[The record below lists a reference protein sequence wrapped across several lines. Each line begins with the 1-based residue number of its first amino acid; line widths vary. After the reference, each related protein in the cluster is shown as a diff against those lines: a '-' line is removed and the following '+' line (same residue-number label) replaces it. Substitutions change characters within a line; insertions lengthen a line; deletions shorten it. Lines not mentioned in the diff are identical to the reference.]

1 MSCKKCTNIVHLL
14 HKWFHDYEGDNGEI
28 LLDEDYNKFYIIADS
43 WHKFEI
49 FYCPYCGDKLE
60 NSANNQ

>member
-1 MSCKKCTNIVHLL
+1 MSCKKCANIVHLL
-14 HKWFHDYEGDNGEI
+14 HKWLNDYEGDDGEI

-43 WHKFEI
+43 WHKVGI

-60 NSANNQ
+60 NNANE